1 MFNRGVKHVME
12 FHQLKTFVAVARE
25 GSITR
30 ASERL
35 HLSQPAVSAHIKSIE
50 DRYDL
55 SLFER
60 TSRGM
65 TLTGDGLRLLA
76 KAEKALEAHG
86 EFLSEA
92 SRLRGTLTGRI
103 RIGVGSN
110 ACNPLIETLLIR
122 LADSYPD
129 VEIRTQHA
137 SGRETVAALRGGA
150 IDACFFNS
158 VDDPEPDIS
167 ALPVDQFS
175 IFLAAAPGTVPRTQP
190 LDWEHVADLPWIYP
204 QCSSCCGR
212 ATDNLFLRH
221 RFRPKR
227 VISVDRE
234 GITRSLIVGGVG
246 IGVLHADTAREAEAR
261 GEVELLHEISQ
272 PVRVFFAHLASRDND
287 PILALLR
294 GLL

>member
-1 MFNRGVKHVME
+1 MD
-12 FHQLKTFVAVARE
+12 FHQLKTFVAVAQE

-35 HLSQPAVSAHIKSIE
+35 HLSQPAVSAHIKAIE

-55 SLFER
+55 ALFER

-76 KAEKALEAHG
+76 KAEKALRAHS
-86 EFLSEA
+86 EVLAEA
-92 SRLRGTLTGRI
+92 SRLRGSLSGCL

-110 ACNPLIETLLIR
+110 ACNTVIETLLIR

-137 SGRETVAALRGGA
+137 SGRETVSA
-150 IDACFFNS
+150 IRSGNVDAGFFNS
-158 VDDPEPDIS
+158 VDDPEPDLS
-167 ALPVDQFS
+167 SFAVSRFS
-175 IFLAAAPGTVPRTQP
+175 IFLAAAPGTVPPTRP
-190 LDWEHVADLPWIYP
+190 LDWEGVSDLPWIYP

-212 ATDNLFLRH
+212 ATENLFRRH

-246 IGVLHADTAREAEAR
+246 IGLLHAETARGAEAR
-261 GEVELLHEISQ
+261 GEVELLHELSQ
-272 PVRVFFAHLASRDND
+272 PVRVFFAHMAGRDND
-287 PILALLR
+287 PLLTLLR
-294 GLL
+294 GLLQDQQRAA